1 LIRSFIN
8 RNYSSLKG
16 PARKL
21 ALLHLLDS
29 VGTGLFI
36 GGSAVYFITVK
47 HLPGADVGLGF
58 SLFGLSGFFS
68 TIVMGL
74 AADRIG
80 VRRLLFLS
88 LLALAGAYCL
98 YPVIDS
104 LPAFFAVI
112 ALVGALELGSG
123 PLFQTMVMELVPEED
138 RVSARAALRSL
149 FNAGFSTGAL
159 LAAIFI
165 GIGGVVIQVLPLA
178 NALSFLLAAAIVLR
192 LPARSAAGPAAGS
205 SGKRAGIRRFRALR
219 DKSFLSVVGAS
230 SLLAMHSAVLV
241 VGIPLWLVRYHIVPR
256 SLVPAVFLL
265 NTILVILFQVRAAR
279 GSDTLDGAVVAARKA
294 GLISAAACI
303 VLVIGR
309 LMPTEIIS
317 VIALLS
323 VLLFTLAELWQSASA
338 FSLGFGLAPDSA
350 RSEYLGAFNI
360 HVVIQ
365 ATIGPAIVSFLV
377 VEHGSAGWLGMSLI
391 FLAGAI
397 AIGPAVHWAQRQRAP
412 EAPEAYEAPEAHDEV
427 LLVPSSG
434 SSGAD
439 DLSSGADDLERD
451 RVS

>member
-1 LIRSFIN
+1 LSHTRAHFRPADPETDLIRSFIN
-8 RNYSSLKG
+8 SNYSSLKG
-16 PARKL
+16 SARKL

-29 VGTGLFI
+29 VGFGLFM

-47 HLPGADVGLGF
+47 HLPGPDVGLGF

-68 TIVMGL
+68 TVVMGI

-88 LLALAGAYCL
+88 MLALAGAYCL
-98 YPVIDS
+98 YPVLGT
-104 LPAFFAVI
+104 LPAFFSVI

-123 PLFQTMVMELVPEED
+123 PLFQTMIMELVPEQD

-149 FNAGFSTGAL
+149 FNTGFSAGAL
-159 LAAIFI
+159 LAAMFI
-165 GIGGVVIQVLPLA
+165 GIGGAATQALPLG

-192 LPARSAAGPAAGS
+192 LPACRAPDSAVGGK
-205 SGKRAGIRRFRALR
+205 GKRTRVPRFRALR
-219 DKSFLSVVGAS
+219 DKSFLSVIGAS

-265 NTILVILFQVRAAR
+265 NTILVILFQVKATR
-279 GSDTLDGAVVAARKA
+279 GSDTLEGAVVAARKA

-309 LMPTEIIS
+309 LMPSEITS
-317 VIALLS
+317 AIALMS

-350 RSEYLGAFNI
+350 RTEYLGAFNI

-377 VEHGSAGWLGMSLI
+377 VDHGSAGWLSMSLI
-391 FLAGAI
+391 FLAGTV
-397 AIGPAVHWAQRQRAP
+397 AIGPAVRWAQRQRA
-412 EAPEAYEAPEAHDEV
+412 YDDV
-427 LLVPSSG
+427 LLVSSG
-434 SSGAD
+434 
-439 DLSSGADDLERD
+439 SSGADDLERD
-451 RVS
+451 RVG